1 MAGTAR
7 TWVVVARMARRTYC
21 NCMLEDGN
29 QVVFGDWILLWM
41 SKQVF
46 DERLDLERIGGM
58 SGRRAVFK

>member
-7 TWVVVARMARRTYC
+7 TWVVVARMARRTYW
-21 NCMLEDGN
+21 NCVLEDGN